1 MMAFDYNSGYLTLRS
16 GGFGGRRD
24 DRRDDRGRRDDRYED
39 RSRDRSKLLLIY
51 FCSVVFFMNLNSCSF
66 DFDFAGYNR
75 RDDY

>member
-1 MMAFDYNSGYLTLRS
+1 MAFDYNSGYLTLRS

-39 RSRDRSKLLLIY
+39 RSRDRSESLSFFCGLI
-51 FCSVVFFMNLNSCSF
+51 FQEFNFMFFLHF
-66 DFDFAGYNR
+66 HLAGYNR